1 MSASSSR
8 RWFVGIGALF
18 VAALGI
24 SGVLYARSQ
33 AADFRRHAQTVEAL
47 GALRHTE
54 ELLSKQVL
62 AARFGLL
69 NQYDPVNAS
78 ESELA
83 RGARELRYRVDGGVG
98 VDGRLADALAT
109 LDEAVGQQRQTVER
123 FKAEN
128 SVLKNSVYY
137 LPTAAREL
145 ARGVAE
151 RSGGNSARRQALA
164 TAIRETSQA
173 ALVYNLVGDESARQA
188 YAASVADLEARRAD
202 APHEASTGFDSL
214 LAHANVIRD
223 KQPTVD
229 GWVKRAM
236 VRNVGAALDEVQHAY
251 QERFEQTVARA
262 NGYRRILY
270 GWSLL
275 LAIAVGVA
283 SMQLRRL
290 YADLERRVADRTAEL
305 AKALGALWGE
315 MKLARKIQEA
325 LVPAAPTLTGCDV
338 AAAMKPALE
347 VGGDYYDFVVAGGRE
362 WILIGDV
369 SGHGVS
375 AGLVMMMCHTAV
387 RTVLR
392 SDPDVSPEELLAR
405 VNTVLTENIRQLGE
419 DKYMTLTA
427 FRRDLDGTIS
437 FAGAHQDVFVY
448 RAGADSLEVFETVG
462 VWLGLK
468 ERIAE
473 SLRSSSLK
481 LGPGDVMVVHTD
493 GITEATREGALF
505 DNAGLR
511 RVLGSSRGKT
521 AAQILGDTFRAL
533 EGFDLAD
540 DATLVVIR
548 QVDAPVQDLQEKR
561 SVVH

>member
-1 MSASSSR
+1 M
-8 RWFVGIGALF
+8 GIAALF
-18 VAALGI
+18 FAALGI

-33 AADFRRHAQTVEAL
+33 AADFRRHAQTIEAL

-78 ESELA
+78 ESELS
-83 RGARELRYRVDGGVG
+83 RGAVELRRRAGEAVG
-98 VDGRLADALAT
+98 LDGRLGET
-109 LDEAVGQQRQTVER
+109 LGILDDAVGQQRQTVER

-128 SVLKNSVYY
+128 SVLRNSVYY
-137 LPTAAREL
+137 FPTVAREL
-145 ARGVAE
+145 AREVEG
-151 RSGGNSARRQALA
+151 RSGKDGSHRGAVAI
-164 TAIRETSQA
+164 AIRESSEA
-173 ALVYNLVGDESARQA
+173 ALVYNLVGDETARAA
-188 YAASVADLEARRAD
+188 YAAALAELEARRAYVPRD
-202 APHEASTGFDSL
+202 LSPSFDSL
-214 LAHANVIRD
+214 LTHANVIRV
-223 KQPTVD
+223 KQPAVD

-236 VRNVGAALDEVQHAY
+236 ARDVGAALDDVERAY
-251 QERFEQTVARA
+251 HERFEGTVARSS
-262 NGYRRILY
+262 GYRKILY
-270 GWSLL
+270 CWSLF

-290 YADLERRVADRTAEL
+290 YADLERRVAERTAEL

-325 LVPAAPTLTGCDV
+325 LVPSAPMLAGCDV
-338 AAAMKPALE
+338 AAAMKPAVE
-347 VGGDYYDFVVAGGRE
+347 VGGDYYDVVAAGGRE

-392 SDPDVSPEELLAR
+392 SDPEVTPEELLAR
-405 VNTVLTENIRQLGE
+405 INTVLTENIRQLGE

-448 RAGADSLEVFETVG
+448 RAEADSVEVYETEG

-473 SLRSSSLK
+473 SLRSKKLK
-481 LGPGDVMVVHTD
+481 LGRGDVMVVHTD

-511 RVLGSSRGKT
+511 QVLGSSRGKT

-533 EGFDLAD
+533 EGFELAD

-548 QVDAPVQDLQEKR
+548 QVDAPA
-561 SVVH
+561 